1 MEMIDQNFCDF
12 LELEIYKAFKHSYND
27 AIKGFFCDGILL
39 SEPDS
44 HYSQKFVNDKR
55 RVLLKAFIGQDGQ
68 TEYELTLKFGDKA
81 LSRYARSLDMK
92 ACVPDAERQNWFLI
106 DTEERKIEIQLD

>member
-12 LELEIYKAFKHSYND
+12 LEYEICKAFKHSHND

-44 HYSQKFVNDKR
+44 QYSQKSVNDKR
-55 RVLLKAFIGQDGQ
+55 WVLLKAFIGQDGQ

-81 LSRYARSLDMK
+81 ASRYARALDMK
-92 ACVPDAERQNWFLI
+92 ACVPDADKQNWFHI
-106 DTEERKIEIQLD
+106 DTIGRKIEIQLD